1 MPHRILSLDETAGY
15 LHLPLAEVEQLVKN
29 AEIPFEKRGH
39 RVVFVRRDIDAWA
52 SQRILG
58 LSSRRLAE
66 YHQKST
72 DSTREVFEHET
83 IMPVMINPADI
94 DPAMKA
100 KTKASVVRD
109 MVALADK
116 TGKVGDPRE
125 LLASIEEREALCS
138 TALPGGLA
146 LLHARHHLPYLFE
159 SSFMVLGRTIQEIP
173 FGAPDGLPTR
183 LFFLIC
189 CQDDRIH
196 LHTLARLCLTAQ
208 KTDLI
213 TGLLQAPD
221 ADSMHACLL
230 ADEQEALQGKKRGR
244 Q

>member
-15 LHLPLAEVEQLVKN
+15 LHLPLADVEQLVKN
-29 AEIPFEKRGH
+29 AEIPFEKRGR
-39 RVVFVRRDIDAWA
+39 RVVFVRHDIDAWA

-66 YHQKST
+66 YHQQST
-72 DSTREVFEHET
+72 DRTRGVFEHET
-83 IMPVMINPADI
+83 IMPEMINPTDI

-116 TGKVGDPRE
+116 TGQVCDPRE
-125 LLASIEEREALCS
+125 LLASIEEREALCA

-196 LHTLARLCLTAQ
+196 LHTLARLCLMAQ

-213 TGLLQAPD
+213 TELLQAPD
-221 ADSMHACLL
+221 ADAMHACLL
-230 ADEQEALQGKKRGR
+230 AGEQEALQGKRRGG
-244 Q
+244 

>member
-1 MPHRILSLDETAGY
+1 MPHRILNLDEAADY
-15 LHLPLAEVEQLVKN
+15 LHLPRADVDQLVKN
-29 AEIPFEKRGH
+29 AEIPFEKRGD
-39 RVVFVRRDIDAWA
+39 RVVFVLQNLEAWA

-72 DSTREVFEHET
+72 NRTREVFEQEA
-83 IMPVMINPADI
+83 ILSAMISPTDI
-94 DPAMKA
+94 DSAMKA
-100 KTKASVVRD
+100 KTKASVVRS

-116 TGKVGDPRE
+116 TGKVMDPRE

-159 SSFMVLGRTIQEIP
+159 STFMVLGRTIQEIP
-173 FGAPDGLPTR
+173 YGAPDGQPTR

-196 LHTLARLCLTAQ
+196 LHTLARLCLMAQ
-208 KTDLI
+208 KTDLL
-213 TGLLQAPD
+213 TDLGQASD
-221 ADSMHACLL
+221 ADSMHACLI
-230 ADEQEALQGKKRGR
+230 ATEQEVLPGKRGAAL
-244 Q
+244 